1 MFDKINSVY
10 YIDDENQLS
19 LRGHH
24 MAIRTGKEKKIKTR
38 DREVE
43 FESIDDEIKRE
54 CEVKK
59 AASQTRTFTKGI
71 PRRS

>member
-1 MFDKINSVY
+1 
-10 YIDDENQLS
+10 
-19 LRGHH
+19 

-43 FESIDDEIKRE
+43 FESIEEEIIREREIKR
-54 CEVKK
+54 
-59 AASQTRTFTKGI
+59 AAGTTRTFTKGV

>member
-1 MFDKINSVY
+1 
-10 YIDDENQLS
+10 
-19 LRGHH
+19 

-54 CEVKK
+54 RETAR
-59 AASQTRTFTKGI
+59 AAGQTRTFTKGI

>member
-1 MFDKINSVY
+1 MCISAYNSNDKP
-10 YIDDENQLS
+10 LS
-19 LRGHH
+19 ITKHEAHR
-24 MAIRTGKEKKIKTR
+24 MAIRTGKEKKVKTR

-54 CEVKK
+54 KRTER
-59 AASQTRTFTKGI
+59 AAGRTRCFTKGI

>member
-1 MFDKINSVY
+1 
-10 YIDDENQLS
+10 
-19 LRGHH
+19 

-54 CEVKK
+54 KQV
-59 AASQTRTFTKGI
+59 ARSTGRTRTFTKGI

>member
-1 MFDKINSVY
+1 
-10 YIDDENQLS
+10 
-19 LRGHH
+19 

-43 FESIDDEIKRE
+43 FESIEEEIKRE
-54 CEVKK
+54 KE
-59 AASQTRTFTKGI
+59 TRRSAGTTRAFTKGI

>member
-1 MFDKINSVY
+1 
-10 YIDDENQLS
+10 
-19 LRGHH
+19 

-54 CEVKK
+54 KEVAK
-59 AASQTRTFTKGI
+59 AAGRARTFTKGI